1 MNTDRFKFRAWD
13 THCNRMRYEEDY
25 AVVPDTGKPH
35 WIHDQELIQ
44 GEAAQ
49 LILMQCTG
57 LKDVKGKLIYEGDI
71 LRWVSYEGFEVGYIK
86 GIYVVK
92 WNDEGFYELH
102 DPFSDEYWP
111 INDTEFD
118 NIIGNIYEH
127 IHLLPDYETVQE

>member
-1 MNTDRFKFRAWD
+1 MTDRFKFRAWD

-57 LKDVKGKLIYEGDI
+57 LKDVNGKLIYESDI
-71 LRWVSYEGFEVGYIK
+71 VQYERGLPDPLTGLLEVVTCTIEWRNG
-86 GIYVVK
+86 
-92 WNDEGFYELH
+92 GFYIPTFNFNLK
-102 DPFSDEYWP
+102 
-111 INDTEFD
+111 
-118 NIIGNIYEH
+118 IIGNVYEG
-127 IHLLPDYETVQE
+127 TN